1 MTTTILTMNN
11 IDKHRDST
19 SLQNYMYD
27 KNHDSTIMI
36 GAK

>member
-1 MTTTILTMNN
+1 MTTTILTMND

-19 SLQNYMYD
+19 SLQNDD